1 MRPSWK
7 FAEALY
13 SGPRSMVKNHCLI
26 AYRLA
31 SLLFLEYLFITTH
44 TGLKLQSHWLGGC
57 DMKVVVV
64 MELA

>member
-13 SGPRSMVKNHCLI
+13 IGPRSMVKNHCLI

-31 SLLFLEYLFITTH
+31 SLLFLEY
-44 TGLKLQSHWLGGC
+44 
-57 DMKVVVV
+57 
-64 MELA
+64 